1 MSQAM
6 LDQSKQVAAAHVIL
20 AQDGLSLEL

>member
-1 MSQAM
+1 M